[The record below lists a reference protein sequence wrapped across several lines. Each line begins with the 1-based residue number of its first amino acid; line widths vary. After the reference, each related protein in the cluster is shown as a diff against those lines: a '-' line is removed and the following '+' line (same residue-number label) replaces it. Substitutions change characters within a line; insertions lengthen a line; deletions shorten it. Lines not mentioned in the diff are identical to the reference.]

1 MKIVKKEP
9 IGFLPV
15 YDIGLLHEH
24 NFLIQGGI
32 FASNCFN
39 KSHSVAYGYVTYQ
52 TAYLKANYPVEYM
65 AALLSSVSDD
75 TDKVQK
81 YIASCHYMNI
91 NVLPP
96 DINTSDV
103 YFTPRGTDILFG
115 LAAIKNLGMGAI
127 EAILAAR
134 KERPFTSLGDL
145 CKRVD
150 SRALNKKALEAL
162 VQAGAFDRLHPNR
175 KQTVANIEPT
185 LTWASRRAKDKASGQ
200 VSLFDM
206 MVATGEETF
215 VDEPPAPPDI
225 PDYLPQEKI
234 ELEKELLGFYLSAH
248 PLKALSPAVKLLA
261 PVNLSDLQEVRET
274 VTVTAIVM
282 ITDLKNI
289 LTKNN
294 EQMAVLQIEDLSGKL
309 EAVVFPKVHK
319 KVKEYLRK
327 DNRVIVW
334 GKVDR
339 KDESVQL
346 VVDDMAEIEQ
356 VSMMRLELTREQ
368 ALDIQTLHRLRE
380 ILKNYSGG
388 RIPIIAQVEG
398 LNQAVRLGNQFWV
411 RDVET
416 TRQALT
422 AGGFRVFADPLMPTT
437 ATLS

>member
-1 MKIVKKEP
+1 MKIVKKEFV
-9 IGFLPV
+9 GFLPV
-15 YDIGLLHEH
+15 YDIGLLQDH

-32 FASNCFN
+32 FAANCFN

-103 YFTPRGTDILFG
+103 YFTPRGKDILFG

-175 KQTVANIEPT
+175 KQTVANIEPI
-185 LTWASRRAKDKASGQ
+185 LAWASRRAKDRASGQ

-206 MVATGEETF
+206 MNPGESGF
-215 VDEPPAPPDI
+215 VDEPPPPPDI

-261 PVNLSDLQEVRET
+261 PVNLGDLQDSKEGSL
-274 VTVTAIVM
+274 VTAIAMV
-282 ITDLKNI
+282 TDIKNI
-289 LTKNN
+289 MTKNN
-294 EQMAVLQIEDLSGKL
+294 EPMAVLQLEDLSGKA
-309 EAVVFPKVHK
+309 EAVVFPKVYK

-334 GKVDR
+334 GKVDA
-339 KDESVQL
+339 KEESAQL
-346 VVDDMAEIEQ
+346 VLEDMAEIEQ

-380 ILKNYSGG
+380 ILKNYTGG
-388 RIPIIAQVEG
+388 KIPVIAQVEG
-398 LNQAVRLGNQFWV
+398 LQQAVRLGNQFWV

-416 TRQALT
+416 TKQALS
-422 AGGFRVFADPLMPTT
+422 AGGFRVSAQPLTPTV
-437 ATLS
+437 ATPS